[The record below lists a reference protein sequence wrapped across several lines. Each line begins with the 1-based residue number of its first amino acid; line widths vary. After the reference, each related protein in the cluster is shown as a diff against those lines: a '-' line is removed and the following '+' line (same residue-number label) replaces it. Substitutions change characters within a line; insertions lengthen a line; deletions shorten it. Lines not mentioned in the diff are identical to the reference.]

1 MGNIAAIAK
10 QQQTTVI
17 EPSKIDAV
25 PITTADGA
33 KVMIRAEDLPL
44 FVEGAGS
51 VSQKEIVSFMMMCR
65 VWNVN
70 PYLKEAYLI
79 KYGSSPASMIVA
91 EKVYEQRADSQPG
104 YKGMKYGVIF
114 EDANGNEQKR
124 EGKRINKRRGEVLV
138 GAWAE
143 VYREGRETTYTEIDF
158 DEYAGKK
165 KDGSLNSQW
174 STKPATMLCKCV
186 KAAALRDA
194 YPNAFA
200 GMYIAEEMGAAGSE
214 TEVEA
219 IVEDVQETGKV
230 AESAEPIEYDTTA
243 EGEATAEQQNDIT
256 RLCGQLAELRGV
268 SNAKMMAALIK
279 SKAVKDAGY
288 DGSEAMTVGQANA
301 CILQLSKWLEKAV
314 DPETGEVK

>member
-1 MGNIAAIAK
+1 
-10 QQQTTVI
+10 
-17 EPSKIDAV
+17 
-25 PITTADGA
+25 
-33 KVMIRAEDLPL
+33 
-44 FVEGAGS
+44 
-51 VSQKEIVSFMMMCR
+51 
-65 VWNVN
+65 
-70 PYLKEAYLI
+70 
-79 KYGSSPASMIVA
+79 
-91 EKVYEQRADSQPG
+91 
-104 YKGMKYGVIF
+104 MKYGVIY
-114 EDANGNEQKR
+114 EDAEGTEHKR

-158 DEYAGKK
+158 DEYAGRK

-219 IVEDVQETGKV
+219 IVEGVQETGQV
-230 AESAEPIEYDTTA
+230 AESAEPIEYDTSDA
-243 EGEATAEQQNDIT
+243 DEVTAEQQNDIT
-256 RLCGQLAELRGV
+256 RLCGKLAQLRGV
-268 SNAKMMAALIK
+268 SNAKMMSALIK

-301 CILQLSKWLEKAV
+301 CILQLSKWIEKAV

>member
-17 EPSKIDAV
+17 EPSKIQAV

-51 VSQKEIVSFMMMCR
+51 VSQKELVSFMMMCR

-79 KYGSSPASMIVA
+79 KYGNSPASMIVA
-91 EKVYEQRADSQPG
+91 EKVYEQRADKMPG
-104 YKGMKYGVIF
+104 YLGMKYGVIY
-114 EDANGNEQKR
+114 EDAEGKEQKR
-124 EGKRINKRRGEVLV
+124 EGKRVNKRRGEVLV

-143 VYREGRETTYTEIDF
+143 VFREGRENSYTEIDL
-158 DEYAGKK
+158 DEYVGKK
-165 KDGSLNSQW
+165 KDGTINSQW
-174 STKPATMLCKCV
+174 AGKPATMLCKCV

-200 GMYIAEEMGAAGSE
+200 GMYIAEEMGTTGTE

-219 IVEDVQETGKV
+219 LVESIQPTGQV
-230 AESAEPIEYDTTA
+230 AEEAAPIEYDTTA
-243 EGEATAEQQNDIT
+243 TGECTPEQQTEIT
-256 RLCGQLAELRGV
+256 DLCGRLAELRGV
-268 SNAKMMAALIK
+268 SNAKMMSALIK

-301 CILQLSKWLEKAV
+301 CILQLNRWMEKAV

>member
-10 QQQTTVI
+10 QQQSTVI
-17 EPSKIDAV
+17 EPSKISAV
-25 PITTADGA
+25 PITTVTGST
-33 KVMIRAEDLPL
+33 VMIRAEDLPL
-44 FVEGAGS
+44 FIEGAGS
-51 VSQKEIVSFMMMCR
+51 VTQKELVSFMMMCQ

-70 PYLKEAYLI
+70 PYMKEAYLI

-104 YKGMKYGVIF
+104 YRGMKYGVIY
-114 EDANGNEQKR
+114 EDANGEEHKR

-158 DEYAGKK
+158 DEYAGRK

-194 YPNAFA
+194 YPNSFA
-200 GMYIAEEMGAAGSE
+200 GMYIAEEMGAAGTE

-219 IVEDVQETGKV
+219 IVEGVQDTGQV
-230 AESAEPIEYDTTA
+230 AEGAAPIEYDTTA
-243 EGEATAEQQNDIT
+243 TGECTPEQQNEIT
-256 RLCGQLAELRGV
+256 ELCGKLAGLRGV
-268 SNAKMMAALIK
+268 SNAKMMSALIK
-279 SKAVKDAGY
+279 SKAVRDAGY
-288 DGSEAMTVGQANA
+288 DGSEVMTAGQANA
-301 CILQLSKWLEKAV
+301 CLKQLDAWMKKAV

>member
-1 MGNIAAIAK
+1 MGNIATLAK
-10 QQQTTVI
+10 QQKAQVI
-17 EPSKIDAV
+17 EPSKIKAV
-25 PITTADGA
+25 PITTAGGST
-33 KVMIRAEDLPL
+33 VMIRAEDLPL

-51 VSQKEIVSFMMMCR
+51 VSQKEIVSFMMMCQ

-70 PYLKEAYLI
+70 PYMKEAYLI

-104 YKGMKYGVIF
+104 YRGMKYGVIF
-114 EDANGNEQKR
+114 EDADGNEQKR

-158 DEYAGKK
+158 DEYVGKK
-165 KDGSLNSQW
+165 KDGTVNSQW
-174 STKPATMLCKCV
+174 AGKPATMLCKCV

-219 IVEDVQETGKV
+219 IVEDMQETGQV
-230 AESAEPIEYDTTA
+230 AEGAAPIEYDTTA
-243 EGEATAEQQNDIT
+243 TGECTPEQQNEIT
-256 RLCGQLAELRGV
+256 ELCGKLAGLRGV
-268 SNAKMMAALIK
+268 SNAKMMSALIK
-279 SKAVKDAGY
+279 SKAVRDAGY
-288 DGSEAMTVGQANA
+288 DGSEVMTAGQANA
-301 CILQLSKWLEKAV
+301 CLKQLDAWMKKAV

>member
-10 QQQTTVI
+10 QQTTQII
-17 EPSKIDAV
+17 EPSKIQAV
-25 PITTADGA
+25 PITTATGST
-33 KVMIRAEDLPL
+33 VMIRAEDLPL
-44 FVEGAGS
+44 FVEGAVS
-51 VSQKEIVSFMMMCR
+51 VSQKELVSFMMMCQ

-79 KYGSSPASMIVA
+79 KYGNSPASIIVA
-91 EKVYEQRADSQPG
+91 EKVYEQRADKMPG
-104 YKGMKYGVIF
+104 YRGMKYGVIF
-114 EDANGNEQKR
+114 EDAEGHEQKR

-143 VYREGRETTYTEIDF
+143 VFREDRENSYTEIDL
-158 DEYAGKK
+158 DEYVGKK
-165 KDGSLNSQW
+165 KDGTVNSQW
-174 STKPATMLCKCV
+174 SGKPATMLCKCV

-200 GMYIAEEMGAAGSE
+200 GMYIAEEMGAAGTE

-219 IVEDVQETGKV
+219 IVEGVQETGQV
-230 AESAEPIEYDTTA
+230 AEDAAPIEYDTTA
-243 EGEATAEQQNDIT
+243 TGECTPEQQNEIT
-256 RLCGQLAELRGV
+256 ELCGKLAGLRGV
-268 SNAKMMAALIK
+268 SNAKMMSALIK

-301 CILQLSKWLEKAV
+301 CILQLSKWIEKAV

>member
-1 MGNIAAIAK
+1 MGTIAK
-10 QQQTTVI
+10 ITSQQATQVI

-44 FVEGAGS
+44 FVEGAGN
-51 VSQKEIVSFMMMCR
+51 VSQKELVSFMMLCR

-79 KYGSSPASMIVA
+79 KYGNSPASMIVA
-91 EKVYEQRADSQPG
+91 EKVYEQRADAMPG
-104 YKGMKYGVIF
+104 YRGMKYGVIY
-114 EDANGNEQKR
+114 EDADGTEHKR
-124 EGKRINKRRGEVLV
+124 EGKRVNKRRGEVLV

-143 VYREGRETTYTEIDF
+143 VFREGRENSYTEIDL
-158 DEYAGKK
+158 DEYVGKK
-165 KDGSLNSQW
+165 KDGTINSQW
-174 STKPATMLCKCV
+174 SGKPATMLCKCV

-200 GMYIAEEMGAAGSE
+200 GMYIAEEMGAAGTE

-219 IVEDVQETGKV
+219 IVEGVQETGQV
-230 AESAEPIEYDTTA
+230 AEGAAPIEYDTTA
-243 EGEATAEQQNDIT
+243 TGECTPEQQNEIT
-256 RLCGQLAELRGV
+256 ELCGKLAQLRGV
-268 SNAKMMAALIK
+268 SNAKMMSALIQ